1 MWPIDPANKP
11 IADGQLPETDA
22 TLEVYTWP
30 GHVSQRCLSDFSKT
44 YRCTV
49 RRTNFTTIVEA
60 LRTLIHGRD
69 RFDVFMGVPTDV
81 IGLLV
86 SRSLIRPL
94 NHSYIPNISQAW
106 PVFTDPYYDSHW
118 LYTVPYTVFTTG
130 IAWRKDMVD
139 LDPYALA
146 NGWTFP
152 WVAKSR
158 GRTAILADYRESIGL
173 GLLKIG
179 VRDLNTTDPLLI
191 DDARQALL
199 DLTDLVSLRINNT
212 TSRQIASGRS
222 WVHHAW
228 SGQAVAAARYLPPGV
243 PVDVIGYWF
252 PPTGAGPVANDTN
265 TVLRRA
271 QNPVL
276 AHLFLSFMLDRT
288 NVMHNVAATGY
299 TQPLTYVTPARLV
312 SEGVLPASLTSAAVL
327 STYFDRGLK
336 KFEIPSAADL
346 LWRQAWHAVNH
357 RALARSNRR
366 PTASWLVSSKRSRI
380 A

>member
-30 GHVSQRCLSDFSKT
+30 GHVSQRCLSDFSKA

-130 IAWRKDMVD
+130 IAWRKDLVD

-222 WVHHAW
+222 WVHHAR

-276 AHLFLSFMLDRT
+276 AHLFLNFMLDHR
-288 NVMHNVAATGY
+288 NVTHNVAATGY
-299 TQPLTYVTPARLV
+299 TQPLTFVTPARLV
-312 SEGVLPASLTSAAVL
+312 SEGVLPASLTSAAVV

-336 KFEIPSAADL
+336 KFEIPAAADL

-357 RALARSNRR
+357 R
-366 PTASWLVSSKRSRI
+366 T
-380 A
+380 

>member
-1 MWPIDPANKP
+1 MNPGSHPCDPRGLGSAGIGRRTFLAAAGVGLAAGGLGSALGACGSGAAAAPKHPPLPTPRRPVMWPIDPANKP

-173 GLLKIG
+173 GLLKNG

-199 DLTDLVSLRINNT
+199 D
-212 TSRQIASGRS
+212 
-222 WVHHAW
+222 
-228 SGQAVAAARYLPPGV
+228 
-243 PVDVIGYWF
+243 
-252 PPTGAGPVANDTN
+252 
-265 TVLRRA
+265 
-271 QNPVL
+271 
-276 AHLFLSFMLDRT
+276 
-288 NVMHNVAATGY
+288 
-299 TQPLTYVTPARLV
+299 
-312 SEGVLPASLTSAAVL
+312 
-327 STYFDRGLK
+327 
-336 KFEIPSAADL
+336 
-346 LWRQAWHAVNH
+346 
-357 RALARSNRR
+357 
-366 PTASWLVSSKRSRI
+366 
-380 A
+380 